1 MNTNPE
7 NVDWDSDPDF
17 VMEEKLIQGRE
28 KVRLMV
34 VILGERKQLKC
45 DIAFAKEPVGQIVW
59 RVDGRLV
66 ERTTRRAESYSGE
79 LLIEETFAF
88 NVTKDLAR
96 SSIACEYTKGVF
108 AVRVE
113 AIIRVF
119 ELNIVSST
127 ESCTTCDSC
136 NLKVSA
142 VEVHNPETP
151 EFNVKRRIEDKVRK
165 FNDQDKTLEGFGN
178 LYSFMSQVETTIL
191 DQIKVCDNLKI
202 LRKCCRHY
210 FCSYHDKQ
218 SECDL
223 CTSFWA
229 MNNLPSTIKVEH

>member
-59 RVDGRLV
+59 RVDGRVV

-79 LLIEETFAF
+79 LLIEETFDF

-113 AIIRVF
+113 AII
-119 ELNIVSST
+119 
-127 ESCTTCDSC
+127 
-136 NLKVSA
+136 
-142 VEVHNPETP
+142 
-151 EFNVKRRIEDKVRK
+151 
-165 FNDQDKTLEGFGN
+165 
-178 LYSFMSQVETTIL
+178 
-191 DQIKVCDNLKI
+191 
-202 LRKCCRHY
+202 
-210 FCSYHDKQ
+210 
-218 SECDL
+218 
-223 CTSFWA
+223 
-229 MNNLPSTIKVEH
+229 